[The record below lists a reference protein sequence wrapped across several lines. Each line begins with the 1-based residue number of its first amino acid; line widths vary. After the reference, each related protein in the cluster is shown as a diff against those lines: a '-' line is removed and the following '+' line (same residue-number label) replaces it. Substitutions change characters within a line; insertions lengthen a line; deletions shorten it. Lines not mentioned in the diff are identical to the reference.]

1 MLSECISKL
10 PIIIIN
16 NMIMRTMNLNS
27 TGMKLR
33 YTIYLLMMALTTEI
47 IMDTTIVG
55 CIVGWC
61 SRPRLQEKGA
71 IHFIFDIITTTT
83 TKGRF

>member
-1 MLSECISKL
+1 
-10 PIIIIN
+10 
-16 NMIMRTMNLNS
+16 MNLNS

-33 YTIYLLMMALTTEI
+33 YTIYLLMMAMTTEI

-61 SRPRLQEKGA
+61 PRSRLQEKGA
-71 IHFIFDIITTTT
+71 IHLIFDITASTT
-83 TKGRF
+83 TKGRFQYVRKRSVKVLVPMKE